1 MTQTTTTESPMTIGI
16 DLGDQYSFFAVL
28 DHTGEITEEGRL
40 RTTPAAFSRKFAK
53 CTPARVAIEVG
64 THSPWINE
72 LLLSA
77 GHEVLVANPRKLR
90 FIFRGDNKNDRVDAQ
105 QLARVA
111 RLDPSLLSPIHHR
124 KRESRVD
131 LSFLRARDG
140 LVRARTRLVNQVRG
154 LVKPFGTRLPSCST
168 TTFATRIAREIP
180 KELRPAIVPLL
191 RVIQLLTKKIMRMKK
206 RLESIAAENYPE
218 VSRLQQVSGVGIV
231 TATTFVLTLEDPY
244 RFKSSRSVGAYLGLR
259 PKRRQS
265 GKSDPE
271 LRISKAG
278 DRDLRMLLVQC
289 GQYILGPFGKDS
301 DLRRLG
307 LALAERGNKS
317 AKRKAVVAVARK
329 LAVLLHR
336 LWVSGEDYE
345 PLRNIIRREAIPQL
359 S

>member
-1 MTQTTTTESPMTIGI
+1 MTQDTTTASAMTIGI
-16 DLGDQYSFFAVL
+16 DLGDRDSFFAIV
-28 DHTGEITEEGRL
+28 DDAGEVVEEGRL
-40 RTTPAAFSRKFAK
+40 RTTPTAFRRKFAS
-53 CTPARVAIEVG
+53 CPPSRVAIEVG
-64 THSPWINE
+64 TSSPWVNE
-72 LLLSA
+72 LLQDA

-124 KRESRVD
+124 KRESRID

-168 TTFATRIAREIP
+168 TTFATRVAREIP
-180 KELRPAIVPLL
+180 KELRPAIIPLL
-191 RVIQLLTKKIMRMKK
+191 RVIQLLTRKIVRMKK
-206 RLESIAAENYPE
+206 RLERVAAENYPE
-218 VSRLQQVSGVGIV
+218 VNKLQQVSGVGIV

-259 PKRRQS
+259 PKRQQS

-307 LALAERGNKS
+307 QKLAERGNKS

-336 LWVSGEDYE
+336 LWVSDEDYE
-345 PLRNIIRREAIPQL
+345 PLRNSLRREAIPQA